1 MQFYTHR
8 ERCSARMHM
17 VLLFAWA
24 IVFIFMASAT
34 AEQGENHN
42 VIENARI
49 ESLKIH
55 WIAQENPDNQNADD
69 SALSKS
75 GENTSISISISGGIS
90 YAPGAIRITIPK
102 DIWDKSDAVGTI
114 GNLTLSI
121 PELSS
126 QGLDFQYGINNK
138 NEYEIVNTSLIS
150 TKNEIKIWIGFKETD
165 QNQAIDGTDLV
176 PVELTIEVIN
186 PEIKTRDAEDATQSN
201 LQITCLNWT
210 RTIEIEQYQQ
220 LSESGWI
227 LPAGAEVT
235 SRKQEIHH
243 YDTVLDHYETVQVQR
258 SREVLDH
265 YDTSYTYRDMGDGH
279 FEEVEHSTP
288 VYRTEY
294 YMDTEQQPVYV
305 QVPRFQTMFYYTI
318 WRWKVVREET
328 SSGNAHNAAWPELNL
343 ASDER
348 EGTHREAYRFTVENT
363 KNKERATYRIAESYW
378 DQLNVNDAVFITA
391 EQSGATPFLSDKDG
405 NKITDLVREQ

>member
-1 MQFYTHR
+1 MR
-8 ERCSARMHM
+8 NGGLIAWNGAVDSLRGM
-17 VLLFAWA
+17 VALNCGKVAP
-24 IVFIFMASAT
+24 
-34 AEQGENHN
+34 
-42 VIENARI
+42 NAR
-49 ESLKIH
+49 
-55 WIAQENPDNQNADD
+55 
-69 SALSKS
+69 
-75 GENTSISISISGGIS
+75 
-90 YAPGAIRITIPK
+90 
-102 DIWDKSDAVGTI
+102 
-114 GNLTLSI
+114 
-121 PELSS
+121 
-126 QGLDFQYGINNK
+126 NN
-138 NEYEIVNTSLIS
+138 
-150 TKNEIKIWIGFKETD
+150 
-165 QNQAIDGTDLV
+165 
-176 PVELTIEVIN
+176 
-186 PEIKTRDAEDATQSN
+186 
-201 LQITCLNWT
+201 
-210 RTIEIEQYQQ
+210 Q

-305 QVPRFQTMFYYTI
+305 QVPRFQTKYYYTI
-318 WRWKVVREET
+318 WRWKAVREET
-328 SSGNAHNAAWPELNL
+328 ASGNAHDAAWPELNL

-348 EGTHREAYRFTVENT
+348 EGTRREAYRFTVENT
-363 KNKERATYRIAESYW
+363 KNKEQATYRIAESYW

-391 EQSGATPFLSDKDG
+391 KRTGAAPFLSDKDG